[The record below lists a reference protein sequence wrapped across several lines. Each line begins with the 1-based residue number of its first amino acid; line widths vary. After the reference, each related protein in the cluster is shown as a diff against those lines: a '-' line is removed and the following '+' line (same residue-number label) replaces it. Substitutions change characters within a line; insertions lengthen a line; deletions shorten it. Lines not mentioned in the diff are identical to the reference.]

1 MRDEK
6 VAGKI
11 AINGGSNGASKSLIE
26 SFAAVAGARSF
37 AVLLEDDID
46 ASIGGLLVAAC
57 VNQAPELLDDAAAD
71 VGVMDCLRFRPSRP
85 ASASLILPDLFSIG
99 HAWCA
104 DYGNPDDPAGFDTLR
119 KYSPLHNVD
128 AKKTYPVR

>member
-1 MRDEK
+1 M
-6 VAGKI
+6 
-11 AINGGSNGASKSLIE
+11 
-26 SFAAVAGARSF
+26 F
-37 AVLLEDDID
+37 EDDVD

-57 VNQAPELLDDAAAD
+57 VNQAPELFDAAAAD
-71 VGVMDCLRFRPSRP
+71 VGVMDCLRFRTSRP

-128 AKKTYPVR
+128 AKKTYPVRRATAQGG